1 MLRIGHRGAAGHVPE
16 NTLLS
21 IQKAIEIGVDIV
33 EVDVRRT
40 RDGELVLLHDQ
51 RVNRTTNGRGH
62 IGDLSFEE
70 ARRLDAGLGQ
80 AIPSLREALEL
91 VRGSV
96 QLMIELKEPGIV
108 PEVMNL
114 IDDCNSNHEVI
125 LASFHHP
132 ALIEVRRLQSTARTL
147 ALIDRV
153 PVNLDFAKNAEVTHV
168 GVNIGSVTKEFVRSV
183 HRANYQLFVY
193 TVNDERDIRRLS
205 EMSVEGIISDYPERI
220 SAHGLKAATDY
231 TDTDG
236 LEPVS

>member
-1 MLRIGHRGAAGHVPE
+1 MLRIGHRGAAGHAPE

-21 IQKAIEIGVDIV
+21 IQKAIELGVDMV

-51 RVNRTTNGRGH
+51 RVNRTTNGRGR

-70 ARRLDAGLGQ
+70 VRRLDAGLGE
-80 AIPSLREALEL
+80 AIPSLREALDL

-108 PEVMNL
+108 PEVMDL
-114 IDDCNSNHEVI
+114 IEDCHSSQEVI
-125 LASFHHP
+125 LASFHHL

-153 PVNLDFAKNAEVTHV
+153 PASLDFAKDAEVTHA
-168 GVNIGSVTKEFVRSV
+168 GVSVGSVTEKFVSSV

-193 TVNDERDIRRLS
+193 TVNEERDIRRMSELS
-205 EMSVEGIISDYPERI
+205 VDGIISDYPDRI
-220 SAHGLKAATDY
+220 SAHNIL
-231 TDTDG
+231 
-236 LEPVS
+236 

>member
-1 MLRIGHRGAAGHVPE
+1 MLRIGHRGAAGHAPE

-21 IQKAIEIGVDIV
+21 IQRAIELGVDIV

-51 RVNRTTNGRGH
+51 RVNRTTNGGGR

-70 ARRLDAGLGQ
+70 VRRLDAGSGQ

-91 VRGSV
+91 V
-96 QLMIELKEPGIV
+96 P
-108 PEVMNL
+108 
-114 IDDCNSNHEVI
+114 
-125 LASFHHP
+125 
-132 ALIEVRRLQSTARTL
+132 
-147 ALIDRV
+147 LIDRV
-153 PVNLDFAKNAEVTHV
+153 PVNLDFAKNAEFTHV
-168 GVNIGSVTKEFVRSV
+168 GVNIGSVTEEFVRSV

-220 SAHGLKAATDY
+220 SATVRFSNATDY
-231 TDTDG
+231 TDFH
-236 LEPVS
+236 

>member
-1 MLRIGHRGAAGHVPE
+1 MLRIGHRGAAGHAPE

-21 IQKAIEIGVDIV
+21 IQKAITLGVDIV

-51 RVNRTTNGRGH
+51 RVNRTTNGSGR

-70 ARRLDAGLGQ
+70 ARRLDAGSGQ

-91 VRGSV
+91 VRGS
-96 QLMIELKEPGIV
+96 QLMVELKEPGIV

-114 IDDCNSNHEVI
+114 IEDCHSNQAVI
-125 LASFHHP
+125 LASFYHP

-147 ALIDRV
+147 ALIDCA
-153 PVNLDFAKNAEVTHV
+153 PMNLDFAKNAEVTHV
-168 GVNIGSVTKEFVRSV
+168 GVSIGSVTEEFVSNV
-183 HRANYQLFVY
+183 HRANYQVFVY

-205 EMSVEGIISDYPERI
+205 EISVDGIISDYPERI
-220 SAHGLKAATDY
+220 SAHST
-231 TDTDG
+231 
-236 LEPVS
+236 VR

>member
-1 MLRIGHRGAAGHVPE
+1 MLRIGHRGAAGHAPE

-21 IQKAIEIGVDIV
+21 IQKAITLGVDIV

-40 RDGELVLLHDQ
+40 RDGELVVLHDQ
-51 RVNRTTNGRGH
+51 RVNRTTNGSGR

-70 ARRLDAGLGQ
+70 ARRLDAGSGQ

-91 VRGSV
+91 VRGSI

-114 IDDCNSNHEVI
+114 IEDCHSNQEVI

-132 ALIEVRRLQSTARTL
+132 ALIEVRRLRSTARTL

-153 PVNLDFAKNAEVTHV
+153 PANLDFAKNAEVTHV
-168 GVNIGSVTKEFVRSV
+168 GVSVGSVTEEFVSSI

-193 TVNDERDIRRLS
+193 TVNDERDIRRWS
-205 EMSVEGIISDYPERI
+205 EISVDGIISDYPERI
-220 SAHGLKAATDY
+220 SAHRIL
-231 TDTDG
+231 
-236 LEPVS
+236 

>member
-21 IQKAIEIGVDIV
+21 IQRAIDLGVDLV
-33 EVDVRRT
+33 EVDIRRT
-40 RDGELVLLHDQ
+40 RDGELVLLHDK
-51 RVNRTTNGRGH
+51 RVNRTTNGSGC

-114 IDDCNSNHEVI
+114 IEDCHSSQEVI

-132 ALIEVRRLQSTARTL
+132 ALIEVRRLQSSARTL

-153 PVNLDFAKNAEVTHV
+153 PANLDFAKNAEVTHV
-168 GVNIGSVTKEFVRSV
+168 GVNIGSVAEEFVRNF

-205 EMSVEGIISDYPERI
+205 DLAVDGIISDYPERI
-220 SAHGLKAATDY
+220 SAHSIL
-231 TDTDG
+231 
-236 LEPVS
+236 

>member
-1 MLRIGHRGAAGHVPE
+1 MLRIGHRGAAGHAPE

-70 ARRLDAGLGQ
+70 ARRLDAGSGQ

-114 IDDCNSNHEVI
+114 IEDSH
-125 LASFHHP
+125 S
-132 ALIEVRRLQSTARTL
+132 S
-147 ALIDRV
+147 
-153 PVNLDFAKNAEVTHV
+153 
-168 GVNIGSVTKEFVRSV
+168 
-183 HRANYQLFVY
+183 
-193 TVNDERDIRRLS
+193 
-205 EMSVEGIISDYPERI
+205 
-220 SAHGLKAATDY
+220 
-231 TDTDG
+231 
-236 LEPVS
+236 

>member
-1 MLRIGHRGAAGHVPE
+1 MLRIGHRGAAGHAPE

-21 IQKAIEIGVDIV
+21 IQKAIELGVDIV
-33 EVDVRRT
+33 DVDVRRS
-40 RDGELVLLHDQ
+40 RDGELVLLHDK
-51 RVNRTTNGRGH
+51 RVNRTTNGSGR
-62 IGDLSFEE
+62 IEDLSFEE

-114 IDDCNSNHEVI
+114 IEDCHSSQEVI
-125 LASFHHP
+125 LASFYHP

-153 PVNLDFAKNAEVTHV
+153 PVNLDFATNVEVTHL
-168 GVNIGSVTKEFVRSV
+168 GVNIGSVTEEVFSGV
-183 HRANYQLFVY
+183 HGANCQLFVY
-193 TVNDERDIRRLS
+193 TVNGDREIRPR
-205 EMSVEGIISDYPERI
+205 
-220 SAHGLKAATDY
+220 AA
-231 TDTDG
+231 
-236 LEPVS
+236 S

>member
-1 MLRIGHRGAAGHVPE
+1 MLRIGHRGAAGHAPE
-16 NTLLS
+16 NTLFS
-21 IQKAIEIGVDIV
+21 IQRAIELGVDIV

-51 RVNRTTNGRGH
+51 RVNRTTNGGGR

-70 ARRLDAGLGQ
+70 VRRLDAGSGQ

-114 IDDCNSNHEVI
+114 IEDCHSNQEVI

-132 ALIEVRRLQSTARTL
+132 ALIEVRRLQSSARTL

-153 PVNLDFAKNAEVTHV
+153 PVNLDFAKNAEFTHV
-168 GVNIGSVTKEFVRSV
+168 GVNIGSVTEEFVRSV

-220 SAHGLKAATDY
+220 SATVRFSNATDY
-231 TDTDG
+231 TDFH
-236 LEPVS
+236 